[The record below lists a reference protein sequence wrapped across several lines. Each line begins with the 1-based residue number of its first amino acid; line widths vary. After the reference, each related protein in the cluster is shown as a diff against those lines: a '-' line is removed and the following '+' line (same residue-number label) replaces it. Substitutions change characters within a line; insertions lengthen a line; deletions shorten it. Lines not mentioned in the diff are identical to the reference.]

1 MKSAEID
8 RVLSGFRVR
17 VRVKTT
23 EGLRLGIEMNRES
36 APRST
41 LNNSLSLRDRRL
53 KFFLNSFHEQRATFG
68 SKQ

>member
-53 KFFLNSFHEQRATFG
+53 NFF
-68 SKQ
+68 